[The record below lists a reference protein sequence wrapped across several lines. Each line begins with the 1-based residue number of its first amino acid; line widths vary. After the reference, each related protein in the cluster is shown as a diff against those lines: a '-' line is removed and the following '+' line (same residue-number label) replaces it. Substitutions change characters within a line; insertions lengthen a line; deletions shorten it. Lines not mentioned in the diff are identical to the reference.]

1 MRPGHQPELIH
12 LINPSGLKPEF
23 KLTEARLPF
32 QGENVDS
39 SKTLKTKIIRAHQV
53 FYVEALER
61 LTWKD
66 SFYTDLF
73 DWIDRNKYIIL
84 DYIQKVNVNFDS
96 TKSVD
101 EQFVQIRFSVVKK
114 WIGSL

>member
-53 FYVEALER
+53 F
-61 LTWKD
+61 
-66 SFYTDLF
+66 
-73 DWIDRNKYIIL
+73 
-84 DYIQKVNVNFDS
+84 
-96 TKSVD
+96 
-101 EQFVQIRFSVVKK
+101 
-114 WIGSL
+114 